1 VDEITSM
8 VISERKSLAGFLDT
22 LSPEQWST
30 PTWCD
35 KWNVQQLVAHLVAAG
50 QITFFHFAGGF
61 VKKGFN
67 FSKFVEGDLVQY
79 SQGSPSEVLQRFNGI
94 VESTRHPPGP
104 KYVALGE
111 VMAHGEDIRRSLGA
125 KGEHPAVHLA
135 TLAEAYRSTGAPLHG
150 KRRTAGSSMKATDVA
165 WSGGEGPEVS
175 GPAMSLILAMVG
187 RRGALDDLAGPGLDT
202 LRARM

>member
-1 VDEITSM
+1 MDEITTM
-8 VISERKSLAGFLDT
+8 VISERKSLAEFLTT
-22 LSPEQWST
+22 LSPDQWSA

-35 KWNVQQLVAHLVAAG
+35 KWTVQQLVAHLVAAG

-61 VKKGFN
+61 AKKGFN
-67 FSKFVEGDLVQY
+67 FSKFVEGDLEQY
-79 SQGSPSEVLQRFNGI
+79 SQGSPTDVLQRFNGI

-111 VMAHGEDIRRSLGA
+111 VMAHGEDIRRSLGSI
-125 KGEHPAVHLA
+125 GEHPPAHLA
-135 TLAEAYRSTGAPLHG
+135 MLAEAYRRTGAPLHG
-150 KRRTAGSSMKATDVA
+150 KRRAAGLSMKATDVA

-187 RRGALDDLAGPGLDT
+187 RRGALDDLEGPGLDT
-202 LRARM
+202 FRSRM